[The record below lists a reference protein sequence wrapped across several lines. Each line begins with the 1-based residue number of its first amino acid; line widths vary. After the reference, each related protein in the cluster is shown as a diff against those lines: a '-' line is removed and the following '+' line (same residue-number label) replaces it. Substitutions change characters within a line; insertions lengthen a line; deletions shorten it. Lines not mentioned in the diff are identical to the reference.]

1 MTNINTK
8 IVKAS
13 EKRVLESKNK
23 DTKIK
28 NRKIISDACR
38 KALPIMAYIIVFII
52 YSFGYDNVSFS
63 NVLLLFT
70 SAYSFVMEIDAWV
83 EFKNKNIFLN
93 KVRKTFGPLITSVY
107 AFIPL
112 AFIFIK
118 SDFINYIPTNTVTLI
133 VMGICVISYSIRS
146 VEIIKSNTI

>member
-1 MTNINTK
+1 
-8 IVKAS
+8 
-13 EKRVLESKNK
+13 
-23 DTKIK
+23 
-28 NRKIISDACR
+28 
-38 KALPIMAYIIVFII
+38 MAYIIVFTI

-83 EFKNKNIFLN
+83 EFKSKNIFLN

-107 AFIPL
+107 VFIPL
-112 AFIFIK
+112 TFIFIK
-118 SDFINYIPTNTVTLI
+118 IDFINYIPTNTVTLI

-146 VEIIKSNTI
+146 VEIYKSSTI